1 MAALKQKWKQVVCAI
16 RGHTWTTERV
26 ACATDS
32 TKIETRTY
40 CKRCGA
46 RYHKYKH

>member
-1 MAALKQKWKQVVCAI
+1 MSSLKEKWNKVVCAI
-16 RGHTWTTERV
+16 RGHTWTTEKV
-26 ACATDS
+26 KNANDS
-32 TKIETRTY
+32 TGITTRTY